1 MATVSQTST
10 PAVKVKKSRRRGGI
24 FDPTSILGYFMMLPA
39 MVVLILFFAYPLGF
53 EIYSSLTDMTLGN
66 DAKFIGFDNY
76 GSLLADP
83 EFLTAAKNSF
93 VYVTAV
99 QLGKFVLGLGIAI
112 LLHQKL
118 VARGFWRAVVLVP
131 YAMPGFVAYLVW
143 KLFYNPDVGSLNI
156 ILTKI
161 GLIDAPIAFLGDRD
175 WAMPAVIFATIWRGF
190 PFWAI
195 MFLAA
200 LQAVPKELY
209 EAAAVDG
216 ANAWQRFKNISL
228 PGIRPVVLVVFL
240 ISTINTINSFEA
252 IWLTTAGGPS
262 DATVILPIFA
272 YRGLTSFNIGQS
284 AAAALS
290 LVPIALIFTYFIL
303 KRMKKDQ

>member
-1 MATVSQTST
+1 MSVSSDDRV
-10 PAVKVKKSRRRGGI
+10 ARSVKRRKPRRNGGI

-39 MVVLILFFAYPLGF
+39 MAVLVMFFAYPLGF
-53 EIYSSLTDMTLGN
+53 EIWSSLTDMTLGN
-66 DAKFIGFDNY
+66 EAKFIGLENY
-76 GSLLADP
+76 RYLFTDP

-93 VYVTAV
+93 VYVTIV
-99 QLGKFVLGLGIAI
+99 QMGKFVLGLGIAI

-131 YAMPGFVAYLVW
+131 YAMPGFVAFLIW
-143 KLFYNPDVGSLNI
+143 KLIYNPDIGSLNI
-156 ILTKI
+156 LLTKI
-161 GLIDAPIAFLGDRD
+161 GLIDAPISFLGDRT
-175 WAMPAVIFATIWRGF
+175 WAMPSVIFATIWRGF

-228 PGIRPVVLVVFL
+228 PGIRPVILIVFL

-252 IWLTTAGGPS
+252 VWLTTAGGPS

-272 YRGLTSFNIGQS
+272 YKGLTSFQIGQS

-290 LVPIALIFTYFIL
+290 LVPIAIIFTFFIL
-303 KRMKKDQ
+303 RRMKKD

>member
-1 MATVSQTST
+1 MSISSGERTTT
-10 PAVKVKKSRRRGGI
+10 KVKAKKPRRNGGI

-39 MVVLILFFAYPLGF
+39 MAVLIMFFAYPLGF
-53 EIYSSLTDMTLGN
+53 EIWSSLTNMTLGN
-66 DAKFIGFDNY
+66 DAKFIGLENY
-76 GSLLADP
+76 SYLFTDP
-83 EFLTAAKNSF
+83 EFITAAKNSL
-93 VYVTAV
+93 VYVSVV
-99 QLGKFVLGLGIAI
+99 QMGKFVLGLGIAI

-131 YAMPGFVAYLVW
+131 YAMPGFVAFLIW
-143 KLFYNPDVGSLNI
+143 KLIYNPDIGSLNI
-156 ILTKI
+156 FLSKI
-161 GLIDAPIAFLGDRD
+161 GLIDAPISFLGDRT
-175 WAMPAVIFATIWRGF
+175 WAMPSVIFATIWRGF

-228 PGIRPVVLVVFL
+228 PGIRPVILIVFL

-252 IWLTTAGGPS
+252 VWLTTAGGPS

-272 YRGLTSFNIGQS
+272 YKGLTSFNIGQS

-290 LVPIALIFTYFIL
+290 LVPVAIIFTFFIL
-303 KRMKKDQ
+303 RRMKKD

>member
-1 MATVSQTST
+1 
-10 PAVKVKKSRRRGGI
+10 
-24 FDPTSILGYFMMLPA
+24 MMLPA
-39 MVVLILFFAYPLGF
+39 MVVLLLFFAYPLGF
-53 EIYSSLTDMTLGN
+53 EIWASLSNMTLGN
-66 DAKFIGFDNY
+66 DAKYVGLENY
-76 GSLLADP
+76 RQLFSDQD
-83 EFLTAAKNSF
+83 FLVAAKNSF
-93 VYVTAV
+93 VYVTIV
-99 QLGKFVLGLGIAI
+99 QIGKFVLGLGIAI

-131 YAMPGFVAYLVW
+131 YAMPGFVAFMVW
-143 KLFYNPDVGSLNI
+143 KLFYHPDVGSLNI
-156 ILTKI
+156 ILTKL
-161 GLIDAPIAFLGDRD
+161 GLIDYPIAFLSERD

-216 ANAWQRFKNISL
+216 ANAWQRFRNISL
-228 PGIRPVVLVVFL
+228 PGIRPVILIVFL

-262 DATVILPIFA
+262 NATVILPIFA
-272 YRGLTSFNIGQS
+272 YKGLTSFQIGQS

-290 LVPIALIFTYFIL
+290 LVPIALLFTYFIL
-303 KRMKKDQ
+303 RRMKKD

>member
-1 MATVSQTST
+1 M
-10 PAVKVKKSRRRGGI
+10 
-24 FDPTSILGYFMMLPA
+24 
-39 MVVLILFFAYPLGF
+39 
-53 EIYSSLTDMTLGN
+53 
-66 DAKFIGFDNY
+66 
-76 GSLLADP
+76 
-83 EFLTAAKNSF
+83 
-93 VYVTAV
+93 
-99 QLGKFVLGLGIAI
+99 GKFVLGLGIAI

-131 YAMPGFVAYLVW
+131 YAMPGFVAFLVW
-143 KLFYNPDVGSLNI
+143 KLIYNPDVGSLNI
-156 ILTKI
+156 ILMKLH
-161 GLIDAPIAFLGDRD
+161 LIDAPIAFLGDRA
-175 WAMPAVIFATIWRGF
+175 WAMPSVIFATIWRGF

-216 ANAWQRFKNISL
+216 ANAWQRFRNISL
-228 PGIRPVVLVVFL
+228 PGIRPVVLIVFL

-272 YRGLTSFNIGQS
+272 YRGLTSFKIGQS

-290 LVPIALIFTYFIL
+290 LVPVALLFTYFIL

>member
-1 MATVSQTST
+1 MSVTSMEKT
-10 PAVKVKKSRRRGGI
+10 TKVKRVKKSRRRGGI
-24 FDPTSILGYFMMLPA
+24 FDPTSILGYCMMLPA
-39 MVVLILFFAYPLGF
+39 MAVLLMFFAYPLGF
-53 EIYSSLTDMTLGN
+53 EIWSSLTNMTLGN
-66 DAKFIGFDNY
+66 DAKFIGLENY
-76 GSLLADP
+76 RYLFSDP
-83 EFLTAAKNSF
+83 EFITAAKNSF
-93 VYVTAV
+93 IYVTIV

-131 YAMPGFVAYLVW
+131 YAMPGFVAFLIW
-143 KLFYNPDVGSLNI
+143 KLIYNPDIGSLNI
-156 ILTKI
+156 FLSQI
-161 GLIDAPIAFLGDRD
+161 GLIDAPISFLGDRT
-175 WAMPAVIFATIWRGF
+175 WAMPSVIFATIWRGF

-228 PGIRPVVLVVFL
+228 PGIRPVILIVFL

-252 IWLTTAGGPS
+252 VWLTTAGGPS

-272 YRGLTSFNIGQS
+272 YKGLTSFQIGQS

-290 LVPIALIFTYFIL
+290 LVPIAIIFTFFIL
-303 KRMKKDQ
+303 RRMKKD

>member
-1 MATVSQTST
+1 MSVVSEK
-10 PAVKVKKSRRRGGI
+10 PASVTANKQSRRRGGI

-39 MVVLILFFAYPLGF
+39 MAVLLLFFAYPLAF
-53 EIYSSLTDMTLGN
+53 EVWTSFTDKTLGN
-66 DAKFIGFDNY
+66 DPQFVGFDNY
-76 GSLLADP
+76 TRLFSDP
-83 EFLTAAKNSF
+83 EFKTAAWNSM
-93 VYVTAV
+93 VYVTIV
-99 QLGKFVLGLGIAI
+99 QAGKFTLGLAIAI

-118 VARGFWRAVVLVP
+118 VARGLWRSIVLVP
-131 YAMPGFVAYLVW
+131 YAMPGFVAFMVW
-143 KLFYNPDVGSLNI
+143 KLIYNPDIGAFNI
-156 ILTKI
+156 ILLKL
-161 GLIDAPIAFLGDRD
+161 GVIDAPISFLGDRD
-175 WAMPAVIFATIWRGF
+175 WAMPSVIFATIWRGF

-216 ANAWQRFKNISL
+216 ANAWQRFKNVSL
-228 PGIRPVVLVVFL
+228 PGIRPVILIVFL

-272 YRGLTSFNIGQS
+272 YKGLTAFQIGQS
-284 AAAALS
+284 AAAALT
-290 LVPIALIFTYFIL
+290 LVPVALLFTFFIMRKL
-303 KRMKKDQ
+303 KKD

>member
-1 MATVSQTST
+1 VSTISQAPLKGS
-10 PAVKVKKSRRRGGI
+10 KVKRPRKRGGI
-24 FDPTSILGYFMMLPA
+24 FDPTSVLGYFMMLPA
-39 MVVLILFFAYPLGF
+39 MAVLAIFFAYPLGF
-53 EIYSSLTDMTLGN
+53 EIWSSLTDMTLGN

-76 GSLLADP
+76 SRLFSDA
-83 EFLTAAKNSF
+83 EYLTAAKNS
-93 VYVTAV
+93 VIYVSAV
-99 QLGKFVLGLGIAI
+99 QMGKFVLGLGIAI

-131 YAMPGFVAYLVW
+131 YAMPGFVAFLIW
-143 KLFYNPDVGSLNI
+143 KLIYNPDVGSLNI
-156 ILTKI
+156 LLTKL

-175 WAMPAVIFATIWRGF
+175 WAMASVIFATIWRGF

-195 MFLAA
+195 LFLAA

-216 ANAWQRFKNISL
+216 ANAWQRFRNISL

-272 YRGLTSFNIGQS
+272 YKGLTSFNIGQS

-290 LVPIALIFTYFIL
+290 LVPIAIVITFFVLR
-303 KRMKKDQ
+303 KMKKDQ

>member
-1 MATVSQTST
+1 
-10 PAVKVKKSRRRGGI
+10 
-24 FDPTSILGYFMMLPA
+24 MMLPA
-39 MVVLILFFAYPLGF
+39 MAVLLLFFAYPLGY
-53 EIYSSLTDMTLGN
+53 EIWSSFTNMTLGN
-66 DAKFIGFDNY
+66 EAKFVGLENY
-76 GSLLADP
+76 RYLFSDP

-93 VYVTAV
+93 IYVTAV
-99 QLGKFVLGLGIAI
+99 QLGKFILGLGIAI

-131 YAMPGFVAYLVW
+131 YAMPGFVAFLIW
-143 KLFYNPDVGSLNI
+143 KLIYNPDIGSLNI
-156 ILTKI
+156 FLTQI
-161 GLIDAPIAFLGDRD
+161 GLIDAPISFLGDRT
-175 WAMPAVIFATIWRGF
+175 WAMPSVIFATIWRGF

-228 PGIRPVVLVVFL
+228 PGIRPVILIVFL

-252 IWLTTAGGPS
+252 VWLTTAGGPS

-272 YRGLTSFNIGQS
+272 YKGLTSFQIGQS

-290 LVPIALIFTYFIL
+290 LVPIAIIFTFFIL
-303 KRMKKDQ
+303 RRMKKD